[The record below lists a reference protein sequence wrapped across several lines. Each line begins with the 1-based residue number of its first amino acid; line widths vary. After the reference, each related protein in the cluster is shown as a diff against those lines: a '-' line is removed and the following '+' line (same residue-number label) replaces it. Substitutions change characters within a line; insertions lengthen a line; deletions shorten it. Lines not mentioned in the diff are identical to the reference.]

1 MSVIEYLVFG
11 AVLITLVA
19 GAAAIT
25 SLALGHIRQI
35 WQLRRGVPTQVWC
48 PRHQQDTLVR
58 IGVPTGGMRLHVLWC
73 ERQSGDTLR
82 CDASCF
88 PMLDRIEPHQ
98 RAEAAKA

>member
-25 SLALGHIRQI
+25 SLAFGHMRQV

-48 PRHQQDTLVR
+48 PRHQQETLVR
-58 IGVPTGGMRLHVLWC
+58 IGVPPGGTRLHVLWC
-73 ERQSGDTLR
+73 ERQPGDTLR

-88 PMLDRIEPHQ
+88 PMLDTIQPH
-98 RAEAAKA
+98 RAEPAKV